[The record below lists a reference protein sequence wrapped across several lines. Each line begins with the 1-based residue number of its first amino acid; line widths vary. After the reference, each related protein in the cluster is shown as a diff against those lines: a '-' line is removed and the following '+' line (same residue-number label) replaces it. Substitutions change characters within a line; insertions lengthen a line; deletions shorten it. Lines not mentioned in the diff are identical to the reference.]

1 MLRRSPTTHD
11 FSAAYF
17 DRPQC
22 SDVRGET
29 RARSGIHGRASGY
42 RRVAKVT
49 TGRTTKQKRAI
60 RSAFESEG
68 RPLSTSEAFEAAHA
82 IIDGLGIA
90 TVYRSIRS
98 LLDDGWLTPID
109 VPGKGILY
117 ELAGKEHHHH
127 FSCTTCHRV
136 YELDGCEADV
146 VVPLPR
152 GFSVSG
158 HDVTIYGRC
167 AECAAEQRLASGK
180 LKATAKKRPA
190 PKTKAAKR

>member
-1 MLRRSPTTHD
+1 M
-11 FSAAYF
+11 AI
-17 DRPQC
+17 
-22 SDVRGET
+22 E
-29 RARSGIHGRASGY
+29 
-42 RRVAKVT
+42 
-49 TGRTTKQKRAI
+49 RTTRQKRAI

-68 RPLSTSEAFEAAHA
+68 RPLSTNEAFEAAQSV
-82 IIDGLGIA
+82 IDGLGIA

-136 YELDGCEADV
+136 FELDGCEADV

-152 GFSVSG
+152 GFHAIG
-158 HDVTIYGRC
+158 HDVTIFGRC
-167 AECAAEQRLASGK
+167 ASCTSEQKSAAATRKKTPVRKS
-180 LKATAKKRPA
+180 TAKKAAPA
-190 PKTKAAKR
+190 RHR

>member
-1 MLRRSPTTHD
+1 MVKATI
-11 FSAAYF
+11 
-17 DRPQC
+17 
-22 SDVRGET
+22 E
-29 RARSGIHGRASGY
+29 
-42 RRVAKVT
+42 
-49 TGRTTKQKRAI
+49 RTTKQKRAI

-68 RPLSTSEAFEAAHA
+68 RPLSTSEAFEAAQN

-136 YELDGCEADV
+136 FELDGCEADV
-146 VVPLPR
+146 IVPLPR
-152 GFSVSG
+152 GFSASG
-158 HDVTIYGRC
+158 HDVTIFGRC
-167 AECAAEQRLASGK
+167 AECTTEHRLAAGK
-180 LKATAKKRPA
+180 SKAAAKKRPA
-190 PKTKAAKR
+190 AKSKAAKR